1 MKCSDTKA
9 LNLYTQNYF
18 TNKLII
24 NTMRKFFTTLKSVV
38 AAAIVASM
46 TLAASCSYD
55 DTAINDRVDR
65 VEQDLGKVEQ
75 DLASLTERVNAL
87 EQRLTDEVANL
98 TALINGKVV
107 VTGLEKDGD
116 ATKVNLS
123 DGSSFTVYPECDVVD
138 TNTDTN
144 TYISIAELDGVL
156 YFAVYEM
163 GQFKEWLLV
172 NGEMVP
178 VYDGNDYEDG
188 ECDDPYTPEAPVAP
202 QFRVNAE
209 TGNIEVSIDGGAT
222 WTESGLSAAA
232 TGMQV
237 FTGVK
242 DNGDGTVTFTLFDGS
257 TFNVALAELIEFN
270 TTRGQLYV
278 KPGETKEI
286 TFTINDAV
294 ADVNVMNQPLGWK
307 AEIALAENN
316 ESEEGDDVDPGM
328 GILAAGGTDFVL
340 KITGPSQDFIN
351 AGYAETKGFVSVH
364 FNSASGACKVGKI
377 AVEMAEITLDV
388 DKAGNVTVT
397 STWVDEYIYS
407 DWYGEQLIQEFN
419 NYYVCVMPI
428 EYYVEDL
435 SQIYNA
441 SWWEFDVPCVGGW
454 INNFYYNV
462 NEEFNTYDKA
472 AYIEGVN
479 EKWEF
484 KATVEQIIGV
494 LDWGGTL
501 TYEDNSFMVLIIP
514 TDPQAYGALMLDQ
527 ALAAPFK
534 QLVVKAEVAEVTWNN
549 AYLNA
554 TLRGANAYQF
564 NINNKAELESQIA
577 NGWYADLETYYN
589 DYIFYWQNYGSSFG
603 SHRIA
608 TDVVAE
614 NIAFNDL
621 INYGEEWPYLYELAP
636 NTTYTVAILAEED
649 GKTEYSYSD
658 LKFIEFTTKDVAA
671 AATPFEYTIELDTE
685 DTTYFNIYANV
696 TVPETAVAV
705 YSRWYDEE
713 FLSEEELKA
722 DLISNGWNKNDF
734 SNGYT
739 YELNTTVEGAAATK
753 YLGLLIIDAEGN
765 YSTGWAELQSK
776 AIVVNE
782 NVNLTIENVEFFTAD
797 KVADITLGGL
807 EGVEYTA
814 IKAYVCANDA
824 NSYYLKDE
832 AELQD
837 LAYGDNYQ
845 YIQYTTNPFSVTRT
859 AEYKYNA
866 TEGKTYVVAAAVQF
880 ADGTVSNVAY
890 GEYEFGAAPEPISV
904 VSAVAVEG
912 TPGGDMNYHTVSFTL
927 SNNDVIEIEYR
938 TDDKNYLTLGQY
950 TDSWSNWAGN
960 GGTVPGYVGYARK
973 NGTAVSWVDSF
984 VSYENDAYSVM
995 FSVTS
1000 DWTNFDKYTYVGTIE
1015 GLVAPEV
1022 EEENGGGNEGGETGD
1037 ANTWTFNWTDWSYKS
1052 ANENEL
1058 MLYQD
1063 VENVF
1068 IFDIN
1073 VAVTDN
1079 KIPDGTYSNTNGGL
1093 QLNYCKHRY
1102 GASDGNIG
1110 MVSAELVVT
1119 NNEDGTTT
1127 IEATWVP
1134 NDGKN
1139 ETHVGTFNGT
1149 LATY

>member
-658 LKFIEFTTKDVAA
+658 LKFIEFTTGDVVA

-832 AELQD
+832 AKLQD

-890 GEYEFGAAPEPISV
+890 GEFEFAASAPAAF
-904 VSAVAVEG
+904 VSAVAVFEE
-912 TPGGDMNYHTVSFTL
+912 
-927 SNNDVIEIEYR
+927 NDP
-938 TDDKNYLTLGQY
+938 
-950 TDSWSNWAGN
+950 NWAKITFTDEAGN
-960 GGTVPGYVGYARK
+960 TLLVPFGNSGADHLQAGTWDFNNYFSSGYAIGNVYY
-973 NGTAVSWVDSF
+973 NGDTWVDTCI
-984 VSYENDAYSVM
+984 VEVAHVDGAYSLV
-995 FSVTS
+995 FTTS
-1000 DWTNFDKYTYVGTIE
+1000 KGGYTYNGQIE
-1015 GLVAPEV
+1015 GLVVPEATGGDEG
-1022 EEENGGGNEGGETGD
+1022 EETSEMEIFQLSGATGAGWSD
-1037 ANTWTFNWTDWSYKS
+1037 LIFHYYDSTLGANTGVQVSFNVGATNSIIAAGEYSLLNGLLYEAYTYWGYGLPSSDQEHFSDLTVNVTVSEDGANNTFVVSGKTNKGR
-1052 ANENEL
+1052 
-1058 MLYQD
+1058 
-1063 VENVF
+1063 
-1068 IFDIN
+1068 N
-1073 VAVTDN
+1073 VAF
-1079 KIPDGTYSNTNGGL
+1079 TYTG
-1093 QLNYCKHRY
+1093 H
-1102 GASDGNIG
+1102 
-1110 MVSAELVVT
+1110 
-1119 NNEDGTTT
+1119 
-1127 IEATWVP
+1127 
-1134 NDGKN
+1134 
-1139 ETHVGTFNGT
+1139 F
-1149 LATY
+1149 